1 MIRYSLV
8 CDSGH
13 ASEGW
18 FRNSSDFDRQQ
29 TGGHLSCPL
38 CGSLQIV
45 KGLMAPA
52 VSTSRSREARSAEP
66 AGNKDGSMR
75 ESDPVSVSGAAVA
88 PPSNTAAILPPDLRQ
103 KEIAAAYRL
112 LRAQIIAN
120 AENVGSD
127 FAREARKMHHGETQ
141 ERTIYGETTRKDAEA
156 LLDEGIDILPLPAP
170 PEDAN

>member
-1 MIRYSLV
+1 
-8 CDSGH
+8 
-13 ASEGW
+13 
-18 FRNSSDFDRQQ
+18 
-29 TGGHLSCPL
+29 
-38 CGSLQIV
+38 
-45 KGLMAPA
+45 
-52 VSTSRSREARSAEP
+52 
-66 AGNKDGSMR
+66 MR